1 MALRDTTFTYKQTR
15 RRASTTTARAYTLNS
30 RQMELDRKSAGDI
43 KRMADAA
50 EKRLKAL
57 DTIRKKGVLPFTRQ
71 EMELEY
77 RRLDDQI
84 WFLTN
89 QAENLRNVGGQ
100 ADQIIAIEK
109 LISVLTEHQNDIREI
124 VNANIPFQNNIIKDV
139 IGHTGYFLRQRAI
152 VDPYKRVVANVGG
165 AVRANS
171 LGGVVLR
178 SIIGAGLNRNAP
190 TGLLRMAAGLSSSAS
205 SANIKKLNE
214 RRANTASPLDLLN
227 RATSRKYKDVD
238 TATAYNL
245 EKAKLGEAKKQHKE
259 NKDQTEEAN
268 KIGEEAVE
276 ELKKANKTAEKMVR
290 EFKSQDGG
298 GGLLESVGG
307 ALATMFGV
315 KTLMGGGSAAA
326 MAGAATKGAGFLGRW
341 GRRLGILGGVLSV
354 GNLAFD
360 KREDGSKRAFFGEQ
374 GEGFLD
380 SRAGNYAGATL
391 AGAAFGGPIGAGI
404 GLAVAFIA
412 DNWRGMREFQKE
424 QNEELLK
431 TYGLLPETLTEALDN
446 SELGKFMSNDAK
458 LRMIEQFGSPVEK
471 IIATAKRQANQI
483 VEDLN
488 QNRTKYPV
496 GTTTYTDMNG
506 NVKAV
511 GPSGEDLGIFDHRRI
526 DRDLTQE
533 EAQANTTFTQRGPT
547 IASVG
552 SEGVRATLDMI
563 AKGEGGSHADLGYG
577 YDAVLG
583 DTLSTGKKGS
593 FRPEGDYKEIS
604 QMTFPELFDY
614 QDKVRKNSGKWNS
627 SAVGRYQYVKSTLY
641 GGYKNG
647 KWRDGLYLQYQNDPA
662 KRALMQSYGINFDE
676 GATFSPQNQDAI
688 ATYSMMEELGGK
700 EYVAGNMS
708 KKDFLNRLSGYW
720 ASVQNSAGGRTYA
733 KQRADTNM
741 SDVVESLRA
750 DPEIS
755 AAMDGMPAP
764 TTSNSFTLGWD
775 QFKSRDVKSDLDY
788 FGDDRS
794 LQFNPAPSREPYNIP
809 TFESPGVTPK
819 YEPGNS
825 PVVVPVAANTATPS
839 TKKDTAGSNFPV
851 HKQTTYGMPILNDIP
866 ILDTEMGVLLMTKQA
881 G

>member
-43 KRMADAA
+43 KRMADTA

-109 LISVLTEHQNDIREI
+109 LISILTEHQNDIREI

-152 VDPYKRVVANVGG
+152 VDPYKRVVAKVGG

-178 SIIGAGLNRNAP
+178 SIIGAGLNRGAP
-190 TGLLRMAAGLSSSAS
+190 VGALRMAAGLSRMAS
-205 SANIKKLNE
+205 GAYIKKLNE

-245 EKAKLGEAKKQHKE
+245 EKAKLNEAKKQHKE
-259 NKDQTEEAN
+259 NKDQTEESN

-307 ALATMFGV
+307 ALATMFGF
-315 KTLMGGGSAAA
+315 KTGGKA
-326 MAGAATKGAGFLGRW
+326 AGAAGAVAKGGSFLGRW
-341 GRRLGILGGVLSV
+341 GKRLGYLGVGLSV
-354 GNLAFD
+354 ADLAFN
-360 KREDGSKRAFFGEQ
+360 KRDDGSKRAFFGEKD
-374 GEGFLD
+374 ESFLD
-380 SRAGNYAGATL
+380 SRAASYGEAAL
-391 AGAAFGGPIGAGI
+391 AGFTVGGPWGAGI
-404 GLAVAFIA
+404 ALLSAFVA
-412 DNWRGMREFQKE
+412 DNWRGIREFQKE

-431 TYGLLPETLTEALDN
+431 TFGVLPKTLTEALDN

-458 LRMIEQFGSPVEK
+458 LRMIEAFGTPVEK
-471 IIATAKRQANQI
+471 MIAKVRRTANEL
-483 VEDLN
+483 VEYNN
-488 QNRTKYPV
+488 QNRTKYPK
-496 GTTTYTDMNG
+496 GIKTYTDMNG
-506 NVKAV
+506 NIKVF
-511 GPSGEDLGIFDHRRI
+511 GPNNEDLGIFDHRRI
-526 DRDLTQE
+526 SRDLTQE
-533 EAQANTTFTQRGPT
+533 EAAANVQFTQRPATTGISYKPVEGSGISSRETRAMNYFMEQGYTQEQASGIVGNLIQESNLNPNGPRGDGGT
-547 IASVG
+547 AHGMAQWRKERLINLKRFAKNRNG
-552 SEGVRATLDMI
+552 SEDSWTDEQTQLEFIKWELENTYSGANKALLKAKNHVEAT
-563 AKGEGGSHADLGYG
+563 
-577 YDAVLG
+577 
-583 DTLSTGKKGS
+583 
-593 FRPEGDYKEIS
+593 
-604 QMTFPELFDY
+604 
-614 QDKVRKNSGKWNS
+614 
-627 SAVGRYQYVKSTLY
+627 
-641 GGYKNG
+641 
-647 KWRDGLYLQYQNDPA
+647 
-662 KRALMQSYGINFDE
+662 
-676 GATFSPQNQDAI
+676 DAI
-688 ATYSMMEELGGK
+688 ALYYESPKGAETGIANNIHGINNRRAQAGRMNAIKFEPVTPVLPTYDS
-700 EYVAGNMS
+700 S
-708 KKDFLNRLSGYW
+708 KIITGQSNYLEGTYIKGSSPDNLVSYKPTDYLSAY
-720 ASVQNSAGGRTYA
+720 
-733 KQRADTNM
+733 
-741 SDVVESLRA
+741 
-750 DPEIS
+750 
-755 AAMDGMPAP
+755 
-764 TTSNSFTLGWD
+764 
-775 QFKSRDVKSDLDY
+775 KSRDVKSDLDY

-825 PVVVPVAANTATPS
+825 PVVVPVADNTATPS

-851 HKQTTYGMPILNDIP
+851 YKQTTYGMPVLNDIP

>member
-57 DTIRKKGVLPFTRQ
+57 DTIRKKGTLPFTRQ

-77 RRLDDQI
+77 RRLEDQI

-89 QAENLRNVGGQ
+89 QAETLRNVGGQ

-152 VDPYKRVVANVGG
+152 VDPYKKVIAKVGG

-178 SIIGAGLNRNAP
+178 SIIGAGLNRGAP
-190 TGLLRMAAGLSSSAS
+190 VGALRMAAGLSRMAS
-205 SANIKKLNE
+205 GAYIKKLND
-214 RRANTASPLDLLN
+214 RRSNMASPLDLLN

-245 EKAKLGEAKKQHKE
+245 EKAKLNEAKKQHKE
-259 NKDQTEEAN
+259 NKDQTNETN

-298 GGLLESVGG
+298 GGLLESIGG
-307 ALATMFGV
+307 ALATMFGF
-315 KTLMGGGSAAA
+315 KTLMGGGGKA
-326 MAGAATKGAGFLGRW
+326 AGAAGAAGGVAKGASFLGRW
-341 GRRLGILGGVLSV
+341 GKRLGYLGVGLSV
-354 GNLAFD
+354 ADLAFN
-360 KREDGSKRAFFGEQ
+360 KRDDGSKRAFFGEKD
-374 GEGFLD
+374 ESFLD
-380 SRAGNYAGATL
+380 SRAGSYASAAL
-391 AGAAFGGPIGAGI
+391 AGFTVGGPWGAGI
-404 GLAVAFIA
+404 AILSAFVA
-412 DNWRGMREFQKE
+412 DNWRGIREFQKE

-431 TYGLLPETLTEALDN
+431 TFGVLPKTLTEALDN

-458 LRMIEQFGSPVEK
+458 LRMIEAFGTPVEK
-471 IIATAKRQANQI
+471 MIAKVRRTANEL
-483 VEDLN
+483 VEYNN
-488 QNRTKYPV
+488 QNRSKYPK
-496 GTTTYTDMNG
+496 GIKTYTDMNG
-506 NVKAV
+506 NIKVF
-511 GPSGEDLGIFDHRRI
+511 GPNNEDLGIFDPRRI
-526 DRDLTQE
+526 DRDLTPQ
-533 EAQANTTFTQRGPT
+533 EAQANATFTQTGPT
-547 IASVG
+547 VASVG
-552 SEGVRATLDMI
+552 SAGIRQNLDMI
-563 AKGEGGSHADLGYG
+563 AKGEGGSHPDLGYG

-583 DTLSTGKKGS
+583 DNIHTGKKGS
-593 FRPEGDYKEIS
+593 YRPDGDYKPVS

-614 QDKVRKNSGKWNS
+614 QQKVRRNSGRWNS
-627 SAVGRYQYVKSTLY
+627 SAVGRYQYVGKTL
-641 GGYKNG
+641 K
-647 KWRDGLYLQYQNDPA
+647 GLYEEYHNDPA
-662 KRALMQSYGINFDE
+662 KRALMQSYGVNFDE

-688 ATYSMMEELGGK
+688 AAYTMMEVRDGRAYK
-700 EYVAGNMS
+700 EGRIS
-708 KKDFLNRLSGYW
+708 KESFLNNLSNEW
-720 ASVQNSAGGRTYA
+720 ASVQNSYGSGSYA
-733 KQRADTNM
+733 NQRAGTNV
-741 SDVVESLRA
+741 SGVVESLRA
-750 DPEIS
+750 DPEVA
-755 AAMDGMPAP
+755 AAMNMPA
-764 TTSNSFTLGWD
+764 SNYGGLKTNWTE
-775 QFKSRDVKSDLDY
+775 FKSRDVKSDLDY

-825 PVVVPVAANTATPS
+825 PVVVPVADNTATPS

-851 HKQTTYGMPILNDIP
+851 HKQTTYGMPILSDIP
-866 ILDTEMGVLLMTKQA
+866 IFDTEMGVLLMTKQA